1 MSEMMIP
8 GGRMPLSGTF
18 TLQLPDASGELY
30 AREVT
35 ILDLVGAGGSTMC
48 YDVDVKIDEST
59 HQRMILKQFYP
70 DPITHEA
77 LVMVEG
83 TTLTIDGYDQRED
96 LQELCAGFCRAY
108 EIQNALANAPE
119 TMGVVVKP
127 REKSFSG
134 ENCYVLYEANW
145 GASLEKNYP
154 QTLKDVFT
162 LIWQSA
168 TALSALH
175 KAGYLHMDLKPENL
189 LWVDRRQV
197 KFFDFDACINMN
209 DLANVDGI
217 RCAGDV
223 PQLLAP
229 ELRSDQ
235 SFQQNKYLYLNPRVD
250 VYGLGCILFRS
261 LLGRWPEDADTKE
274 GAFRQE
280 LQDFFARKHRKS
292 FTKKQQDMMI
302 NLVGKSIAHY
312 VDDRYPS
319 AVAMAAD
326 LEKVLAFMNT
336 QKPAVDEET
345 QASYHMVAAYVLDK
359 APLYPYV
366 VGDEDDVR
374 KTVDA
379 VLVGSGLLADA
390 LFKTMFSCA
399 QMLETNL
406 RIHLAVAEPMEE
418 LDRLL
423 NQCPALGKVVRIQV
437 DGESYEG
444 DSRYCPT
451 DESIT
456 AEAYGTLLL
465 HTFDLT
471 TGTPEQ
477 LLQTIAVND
486 CNNRPHYYLISGEEC
501 DRNVA
506 FSEGLMPHFA
516 EDSGKTFI
524 GYCDDRGDGYDVRAI
539 TPPEGSRIQTLAFT
553 GSAKVSASEKSF
565 KEEIIRRALK
575 IHTYYTR
582 QWVQRMPERE
592 IRKSFQFSDNA
603 YNLRSSLRS
612 ALSISY
618 KLAAAGVADAERPG
632 AEFYEKVLTDT
643 PQAKRLREKLIY
655 LEHRSWNCFMITDG
669 WQAPTDQE
677 LCEYIFT
684 DSKHDHRD
692 KLRKLHPC
700 ICDSTYEGKKT
711 LTGLNQGAWLSEHSK
726 NRIHTGKPTMP
737 YDPLDWMSLRVHAIC
752 ENKVKHLDLQPLF
765 DQLRDSMRIAGA
777 KEQCYDIAD
786 WLYTVYQRML
796 LGETNINGAWS
807 RACQDFSEAISQLTD
822 PVKRGFAG
830 IQEEM
835 RVVVERN
842 RFHDYKRSDETILHA
857 IPMVLDPKPI
867 RRIYKPI
874 SRKPWENL
882 ASALLTEATELVL
895 LTDNAEP
902 VEEKTLA
909 VWSKFFTG
917 RGMERMKI
925 TQCRIGEVRRIQ
937 IADQAVVDLT
947 GADPE
952 TVYAIQNSRTLS
964 RLPVIV
970 YRKGKLTSPTGY
982 RDIAW
987 YDMGKSISVEE
998 TFTMMNARVF
1008 SDKDIHSLMGLGGYA
1023 MHLWSAYLDIQRKQN
1038 SSYPWRLFTDLVASE
1053 EEQKRY
1059 IPLGCTTPGPKN
1071 EMCTLWTSHRAVVDG
1086 GLDKV
1091 LKEMKREG
1099 LIESFT
1105 LPASDGKIWFLT
1117 QYAELAGKL
1126 NKAIDLIRKEP
1137 YEHTFTFLKLSTAPI
1152 TGKPL
1157 PAPQYYLKD
1166 DTLAFRAV
1174 VRKESVNNLGGS
1186 SFDKD
1191 AAFKVV
1197 LESLYHAGRNGSKAN
1212 GCVLGM
1218 GKDIPFVSETE
1229 DGKLLIQFRF
1239 SSFPIKEC
1247 LMKEGNVL
1255 EAFAYHIIQ
1264 RRALFDDVKP
1274 NVSFVW
1280 DTDEDDAHLQFGA
1293 IVNEVDM
1300 VCTKG
1305 LKTYFISCK
1314 QSDVRKEFL
1323 TEVKYYADYFG
1334 VDATAI
1340 ILCSHYTTREDSA
1353 YLPQSFIN
1361 RSKSM
1366 GVYFLGRSLVGDTP
1380 EDINSG
1386 KLAKVIQNIVDEKPD
1401 WEEV

>member
-1 MSEMMIP
+1 MIP

-18 TLQLPDASGELY
+18 TLQLPDASGALY
-30 AREVT
+30 EREVT
-35 ILDLVGAGGSTMC
+35 ILELVGTGGSSMC
-48 YDVDVKIDEST
+48 YDVDVKIDETT

-70 DPITHEA
+70 DPMTHEA
-77 LVMVEG
+77 LVTVEEA
-83 TTLTIDGYDQRED
+83 TLTIDGFDQRPD
-96 LQELCAGFCRAY
+96 LQELAEGFCRAY
-108 EIQNALANAPE
+108 ELQNELANTPE

-127 REKSFSG
+127 REKRFSG
-134 ENCYVLYEANW
+134 ETCYVLYEANW

-197 KFFDFDACINMN
+197 KFFDFDACINMKA
-209 DLANVDGI
+209 LSEVHAV
-217 RCAGDV
+217 RSAGDV

-235 SFQQNKYLYLNPRVD
+235 SFEQNKYLYLNPRVD

-261 LLGRWPEDADTKE
+261 LLGRWPEEADTKD
-274 GAFRQE
+274 GAFRKE
-280 LQDFFARKHRKS
+280 LQDFFAQKHRKS
-292 FTKKQQDMMI
+292 FTKRQQDMMM

-319 AVAMAAD
+319 AQAMATD
-326 LEKVLAFMNT
+326 LEKILAFMT
-336 QKPAVDEET
+336 TEQPPLDEEA
-345 QASYHMVAAYVLDK
+345 QASYPMLAAYVLDK

-366 VGDEDDVR
+366 TGDEDDAR

-379 VLVGSGLLADA
+379 VLVGNSPMADT
-390 LFKTMFSCA
+390 LFKTMFACA
-399 QMLETNL
+399 QMLDTTL
-406 RIHLAVAEPMEE
+406 RIHIAQPEPKEA

-423 NQCPALGKVVRIQV
+423 NECPALGKVVKILV

-465 HTFDLT
+465 HTFDLSA
-471 TGTPEQ
+471 GTPEE
-477 LLQTIAVND
+477 LLKTIGHND
-486 CNNRPHYYLISGEEC
+486 RDNRPHYYLIAGTKC

-506 FSEGLMPHFA
+506 FAEKLMGLFR
-516 EDSGKTFI
+516 EDSCDTFV
-524 GYCDDRGDGYDVRAI
+524 GYADDRGDGYDLRSLEA
-539 TPPEGSRIQTLAFT
+539 PEGSRVKSMAFSC
-553 GSAKVSASEKSF
+553 SAKISASEKSF
-565 KEEIIRRALK
+565 KEDIIRKALK
-575 IHTYYTR
+575 LHTHYAR
-582 QWVQRMPERE
+582 QWAQRKPERE
-592 IRKSFQFSDNA
+592 IRREFQFSENA

-612 ALSISY
+612 ALAITY
-618 KLAAAGVADAERPG
+618 KLAAAGAADCDRPE
-632 AEFYEKVLTDT
+632 AVFYERVLTDT
-643 PQAKRLREKLIY
+643 PQARRLREKLIY

-677 LCEYIFT
+677 LTEYLFT

-700 ICDSTYEGKKT
+700 LCDSAYEGMKT
-711 LTGLNQGAWLSEHSK
+711 LSGLNHGAWLSEHHK

-737 YDPLDWMSLRVHAIC
+737 YDPLDWMSLRIHAIC

-765 DQLRDSMRIAGA
+765 DQLRDSMRVAGA
-777 KEQCYDIAD
+777 EERCYDIAD

-796 LGETNINGAWS
+796 VGETNINGAWA
-807 RACQDFSEAISQLTD
+807 RACQDFGEAIAQLTD
-822 PVKRGFAG
+822 SVKRVFAG
-830 IQEEM
+830 IKEGM
-835 RVVVERN
+835 KVVTERN
-842 RFHDYKRSDETILHA
+842 LFRDYKRSDETILHA
-857 IPMVLDPKPI
+857 IPMILNPNPI

-874 SRKPWENL
+874 SRKPWENM
-882 ASALLTEATELVL
+882 ASALLTEAQELVL

-909 VWSKFFTG
+909 VWNRFFAG

-925 TQCRIGEVRRIQ
+925 TQCKISEVRRIQ

-952 TVYAIQNSRTLS
+952 TVFAIQSSRALS
-964 RLPVIV
+964 RLPVIL

-982 RDIAW
+982 GEIAW
-987 YDMGKSISVEE
+987 YDQGKSLSVEE

-1023 MHLWSAYLDIQRKQN
+1023 MHLWSAYLDVQRKQN
-1038 SSYPWRLFTDLVASE
+1038 SNYPWRLFTDLVASE

-1059 IPLGCTTPGPKN
+1059 IPLGCTNPGTRS
-1071 EMCTLWTSHRAVVDG
+1071 EMCTLWTSHRAIVDG

-1091 LKEMKREG
+1091 LKEMKQEG

-1166 DTLAFRAV
+1166 DTLAFRAT
-1174 VRKESVNNLGGS
+1174 VRKESVTNLGGN

-1191 AAFKVV
+1191 AAFKAV
-1197 LESLYHAGRNGSKAN
+1197 LDSLYHAGRNGSKAN

-1229 DGKLLIQFRF
+1229 DGKLLVQFRF

-1255 EAFAYHIIQ
+1255 EAYAYHIIQ

-1280 DTDEDDAHLQFGA
+1280 DSDEDDAHLRSGA

-1366 GVYFLGRSLVGDTP
+1366 GVYFVGRSLVGDTP

>member
-8 GGRMPLSGTF
+8 GGRTPLSGTF
-18 TLQLPDASGELY
+18 TLQFPDASGELY
-30 AREVT
+30 DREVT
-35 ILDLVGAGGSTMC
+35 ILELVGTGGSAMC

-70 DPITHEA
+70 DPTTHGA
-77 LVMVEG
+77 QVTLEG
-83 TTLTIDGYDQRED
+83 TTVTIDGFEDRPD
-96 LQELCAGFCRAY
+96 LQELAEGFRSAY
-108 EIQNALANAPE
+108 ELQNTLANLPQ

-127 REKSFSG
+127 REKCFSG
-134 ENCYVLYEANW
+134 ETGYVLYEANW

-154 QTLKDVFT
+154 QTLKDVFS
-162 LIWQSA
+162 LVWQSA
-168 TALSALH
+168 TALSCLH
-175 KAGYLHMDLKPENL
+175 QAGYLHMDLKPENL

-197 KFFDFDACINMN
+197 KFFDFDACINMKE
-209 DLANVDGI
+209 LSRVHSV
-217 RCAGDV
+217 RCAGNTL
-223 PQLLAP
+223 QLLAP

-235 SFQQNKYLYLNPRVD
+235 SFEQNKYLYLNPKVD
-250 VYGLGCILFRS
+250 VYGLGCILFHA
-261 LLGRWPEDADTKE
+261 LLGRWPEEADTKD

-280 LQDFFARKHRKS
+280 LQEFFARNHRKA
-292 FTKKQQDMMI
+292 FTKKQQEMMM
-302 NLVGKSIAHY
+302 NVVGKSIAHY

-319 AVAMAAD
+319 AEAMAGD
-326 LEKVLAFMNT
+326 LEKILAFMTT
-336 QKPAVDEET
+336 QQPPLDEEA
-345 QASYHMVAAYVLDK
+345 QASYHMLCAYILDK

-366 VGDEDDVR
+366 AGDEDDAR

-379 VLVGSGLLADA
+379 VIVGRTPLTET

-399 QMLETNL
+399 QMLDTTL
-406 RIHLAVAEPMEE
+406 RIHLATAEPMEY
-418 LDRLL
+418 LDHLL
-423 NQCPALGKVVRIQV
+423 TVCPALGRVVKLLV
-437 DGESYEG
+437 NGERYEG
-444 DSRYCPT
+444 DSRYCPN

-456 AEAYGTLLL
+456 AESYGTILF
-465 HTFDLT
+465 HTFDLST
-471 TGTPEQ
+471 HTPEQ
-477 LLQTIAVND
+477 LLQVIGGHDGGN
-486 CNNRPHYYLISGEEC
+486 CPHYYLIAGEDC
-501 DRNVA
+501 DRNVD
-506 FSEGLMPHFA
+506 FA
-516 EDSGKTFI
+516 QQLISFFQGEHQDTFI
-524 GYCDDRGDGYDVRAI
+524 GYADDRGDGYDLRTL
-539 TPPEGSRIQTLAFT
+539 TPPEGSPVRSMAFSCSARI
-553 GSAKVSASEKSF
+553 SASEKSF
-565 KEEIIRRALK
+565 KEEIIRKALK
-575 IHTYYTR
+575 LHTYYTR
-582 QWVQRMPERE
+582 QWAQRMPERE
-592 IRKSFQFSDNA
+592 IRKSFQFSENA

-612 ALSISY
+612 ALSIAY
-618 KLAAAGVADAERPG
+618 KLATVGVVDSTRPE
-632 AEFYEKVLTDT
+632 AEFYDRVLTDT
-643 PQAKRLREKLIY
+643 PQARTLREKLVY

-669 WQAPTDQE
+669 WQPPTDQE
-677 LCEYIFT
+677 LTEYLFL
-684 DSKHDHRD
+684 DDKHDHRD
-692 KLRKLHPC
+692 KIRKLHPC
-700 ICDSTYEGKKT
+700 ICDSTWEGSKT
-711 LTGLNQGAWLSEHSK
+711 LSSLNHGAWLSEHSK
-726 NRIHTGKPTMP
+726 NRPHTGKPTMP
-737 YDPLDWMSLRVHAIC
+737 YDPLDWMSLRLHAIC
-752 ENKVKHLDLQPLF
+752 ESKVKHLNLQPLF

-777 KEQCYDIAD
+777 DEQCYDIAD

-796 LGETNINGAWS
+796 VGETNINGAWA
-807 RACQDFSEAISQLTD
+807 RACQDFGEAIAQLTD
-822 PVKRGFAG
+822 SVKRVFAG
-830 IQEEM
+830 IREGM

-842 RFHDYKRSDETILHA
+842 LFHDYKSSDETILHA
-857 IPMVLDPKPI
+857 IPMVLNPKPI

-874 SRKPWENL
+874 SQKPWENM
-882 ASALLTEATELVL
+882 ASALLTEAQELVL
-895 LTDNAEP
+895 LTDGTEP
-902 VEEKTLA
+902 MEDKTLA
-909 VWSKFFTG
+909 VWSRFFAG
-917 RGMERMKI
+917 RGMERIKI
-925 TQCRIGEVRRIQ
+925 SQCRISEVRRIQ
-937 IADQAVVDLT
+937 ITDQAVVDLT
-947 GADPE
+947 GAEPE
-952 TVYAIQNSRTLS
+952 TVFAIQDSRVLS

-970 YRKGKLTSPTGY
+970 YRRGKLTSPTGY
-982 RDIAW
+982 REIAW
-987 YDMGKSISVEE
+987 YDLPKSLSVEE

-1008 SDKDIHSLMGLGGYA
+1008 SDKNIHSLMGLGGYA
-1023 MHLWSAYLDIQRKQN
+1023 MHLWSAYLDVQRKQN
-1038 SSYPWRLFTDLVASE
+1038 SNYPWRLFTDLVSSE

-1059 IPLGCTTPGPKN
+1059 IPLGCTTPGSRN
-1071 EMCTLWTSHRAVVDG
+1071 EMCTLWTSHRAIVDS

-1099 LIESFT
+1099 LIETFT
-1105 LPASDGKIWFLT
+1105 LPASDGKVWFIT

-1157 PAPQYYLKD
+1157 SAPQYYLKD
-1166 DTLAFRAV
+1166 DTLAFRAT

-1191 AAFKVV
+1191 AAFKAV
-1197 LESLYHAGRNGSKAN
+1197 LDSLYHAGRNGSKAN
-1212 GCVLGM
+1212 GCILGM

-1229 DGKLLIQFRF
+1229 DGKLLVQFRF

-1280 DTDEDDAHLQFGA
+1280 DSDEDDAHLRSGA

-1305 LKTYFISCK
+1305 LKTFFISCK

-1366 GVYFLGRSLVGDTP
+1366 GVYFVGRSLVGDTP

-1386 KLAKVIQNIVDEKPD
+1386 KLARIIQNIVDEKPD
-1401 WEEV
+1401 WEEL